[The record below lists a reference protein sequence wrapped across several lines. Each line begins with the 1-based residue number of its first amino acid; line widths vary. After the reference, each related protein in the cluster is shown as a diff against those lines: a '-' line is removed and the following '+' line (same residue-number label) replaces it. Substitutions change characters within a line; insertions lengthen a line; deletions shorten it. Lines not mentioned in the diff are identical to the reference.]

1 MKAIKLIAVLISFV
15 VLTTSCY
22 TQLALVEHDNGSS
35 GYSDNGYYY
44 PQSDT
49 LYGDE
54 GQASIIQNFYLDY
67 PPYRTYDPFWAS
79 VHIGFYN
86 DWWMW
91 NDFYYSTW
99 PYYMVG
105 LRPVFLYPIPGIW
118 AYDPFYDFYDPYWGY
133 SSGPYYRGTYGPRPF
148 HKGGSL
154 IRGGG
159 SKRVRLSKISDRR
172 GDYGSSGFI
181 PTRAAGGSLGT
192 GKRSMA
198 IRKTRSGSSIQTSG
212 TAIRKTGSTSRGKI
226 VRKSHD
232 RSVRRSSVVRRRS
245 SNTRR
250 YFPITTGSSQ
260 PKRVVKQQAPK
271 KLKQVHTVYN
281 RGNSRRKQTGTY
293 ESHRWTPPSRSSH
306 VTTSRP
312 SYSAP
317 SRSSTRS
324 TSVHRSSSTS
334 SRSSGSRRAVRKH

>member
-1 MKAIKLIAVLISFV
+1 MKTIKLIAVLISFV

-22 TQLALVEHDNGSS
+22 TQLALVEHDSGSS

-67 PPYRTYDPFWAS
+67 PPYRPYDPFWAT
-79 VHIGFYN
+79 VHIGFYDN
-86 DWWMW
+86 WWYW
-91 NDFYYSTW
+91 NDFYYTTW
-99 PYYMVG
+99 PYMVG
-105 LRPVFLYPIPGIW
+105 LRPVFLYPIW
-118 AYDPFYDFYDPYWGY
+118 VYDPFYYDYWDPYWGY
-133 SSGPYYRGTYGPRPF
+133 SRGGYQGTYGPRPF
-148 HKGGSL
+148 RKGGSL

-159 SKRVRLSKISDRR
+159 SKRVRLSKNTDRHR
-172 GDYGSSGFI
+172 DYGSSGFI
-181 PTRAAGGSLGT
+181 PTRATGVGQGS
-192 GKRSMA
+192 GKRSVA
-198 IRKTRSGSSIQTSG
+198 IRKSRDGSTAQTTG
-212 TAIRKTGSTSRGKI
+212 IVIRKSGSTSRGKI

-232 RSVRRSSVVRRRS
+232 RSVRRSTVVRRRS

-271 KLKQVHTVYN
+271 KLKRVRTVYN
-281 RGNSRRKQTGTY
+281 RGNSRRKQSGTY
-293 ESHRWTPPSRSSH
+293 ESHRWTPPSRSSN

-324 TSVHRSSSTS
+324 TSVHRSGSSS